1 MTNVRRRI
9 RYGLLALA
17 VAAGCMG
24 GAKLHEEIDEWY
36 IERPQYDIEIPAPPV
51 WDSIPPT
58 RHPDRQ
64 MM

>member
-1 MTNVRRRI
+1 MTMKRKI

-24 GAKLHEEIDEWY
+24 CAKLHEEIEERY
-36 IERPQYDIEIPAPPV
+36 IERPQYDIGDTRTTGMGF
-51 WDSIPPT
+51 DSPT
-58 RHPDRQ
+58 RHPDRK